1 MEEESP
7 CLKACSDTSDISQG
21 ETAQEEPGTLVDPL
35 VEKMF
40 GRKRYQYKL
49 QLQGEVPSVI
59 YKERNINIAVTLT
72 NQDN

>member
-7 CLKACSDTSDISQG
+7 FLKACSDTSDLSHG

-40 GRKRYQYKL
+40 GPKRYQYKL
-49 QLQGEVPSVI
+49 QLQGDTPSVI
-59 YKERNINIAVTLT
+59 YKERNINISVTLT
-72 NQDN
+72 NQ